1 MEDYTYS
8 QTMQGLFIH
17 TLIIT
22 NIIIIEQLWQKNID
36 MFGSSTY
43 PVPESCQLKVYALDN
58 SDTVEHFNYSILLG
72 GIDPQMTITI
82 HRKFIKRSSVSG
94 I

>member
-1 MEDYTYS
+1 M
-8 QTMQGLFIH
+8 QT
-17 TLIIT
+17 
-22 NIIIIEQLWQKNID
+22 NID
-36 MFGSSTY
+36 MFGSSTC
-43 PVPESCQLKVYALDN
+43 PIPESCQLKVYTVDN
-58 SDTVEHFNYSILLG
+58 PDTAEHFDYSILLD